1 MALDSAMLA
10 SSLRRLPTNDNDAA
24 VLAGAL
30 RSAEMPAVVR
40 AASSSATPP
49 TMALL
54 AARLAAAA
62 DAWPQEL
69 DPAELDERRRDR
81 RPLYPLAPGS
91 DGEQAA
97 EAAEVAEA
105 AEAEVPPQTG
115 AGVVCAGEP
124 AIDPSRAFESRQG
137 DSEWS
142 NEGG

>member
-1 MALDSAMLA
+1 MLA

-30 RSAEMPAVVR
+30 QSAALPNVVR

-62 DAWPQEL
+62 DAWPQEV

-91 DGEQAA
+91 GGEQAA

-105 AEAEVPPQTG
+105 AEAAVPPQTG

>member
-1 MALDSAMLA
+1 MLA

-30 RSAEMPAVVR
+30 RSAALPTVVR

-62 DAWPQEL
+62 DAWPQEV

-91 DGEQAA
+91 GGEEAA
-97 EAAEVAEA
+97 EAAEA
-105 AEAEVPPQTG
+105 AEASEAPQAG
-115 AGVVCAGEP
+115 AGVACAGEP
-124 AIDPSRAFESRQG
+124 AIDPSRSFESRQG

>member
-1 MALDSAMLA
+1 MLA

-30 RSAEMPAVVR
+30 QSAALPTVVR

-62 DAWPQEL
+62 DAWPQEV

-81 RPLYPLAPGS
+81 RPLYPLAPDSG
-91 DGEQAA
+91 GEEAA
-97 EAAEVAEA
+97 EAAEA
-105 AEAEVPPQTG
+105 AVPPQTG
-115 AGVVCAGEP
+115 AGVACAGEP

>member
-1 MALDSAMLA
+1 MLA

-30 RSAEMPAVVR
+30 RSAALPTVVR

-62 DAWPQEL
+62 DAWPQEV

-91 DGEQAA
+91 GGEEAA
-97 EAAEVAEA
+97 EAAEA
-105 AEAEVPPQTG
+105 AEASEASEAPQAG
-115 AGVVCAGEP
+115 AGVACAGEP
-124 AIDPSRAFESRQG
+124 AIDPSRSFESRQG

>member
-1 MALDSAMLA
+1 MLA

-30 RSAEMPAVVR
+30 RSAALPTVVR

-62 DAWPQEL
+62 DAWPQEV

-81 RPLYPLAPGS
+81 RPLYPLAPDSG
-91 DGEQAA
+91 GEEAA
-97 EAAEVAEA
+97 EAA
-105 AEAEVPPQTG
+105 VPPQTG
-115 AGVVCAGEP
+115 AGVACAGEP

>member
-1 MALDSAMLA
+1 MLA

-30 RSAEMPAVVR
+30 QSAALPTVVR

-62 DAWPQEL
+62 DAWPQEV

-81 RPLYPLAPGS
+81 RPLYPLAPDSG
-91 DGEQAA
+91 GEEAA
-97 EAAEVAEA
+97 EAA
-105 AEAEVPPQTG
+105 VPPQTR
-115 AGVVCAGEP
+115 AGVACAGEP

>member
-1 MALDSAMLA
+1 MLA

-30 RSAEMPAVVR
+30 RSAALPIVVR
-40 AASSSATPP
+40 AAGSSATPP

-62 DAWPQEL
+62 DAWPQEV

-81 RPLYPLAPGS
+81 RPLYPLAPDSGA
-91 DGEQAA
+91 EEAA
-97 EAAEVAEA
+97 EAA
-105 AEAEVPPQTG
+105 VPPQTG
-115 AGVVCAGEP
+115 AGVACAGEP

>member
-1 MALDSAMLA
+1 MLA

-30 RSAEMPAVVR
+30 RSAALAIVVR

-54 AARLAAAA
+54 AAKLAAAA

-81 RPLYPLAPGS
+81 RPLYPLIPGS
-91 DGEQAA
+91 GGE
-97 EAAEVAEA
+97 ESEVGEVAA
-105 AEAEVPPQTG
+105 SPQTG
-115 AGVVCAGEP
+115 AGVACAGEP
-124 AIDPSRAFESRQG
+124 AIDPSRAAAARQG
-137 DSEWS
+137 DSEWA
-142 NEGG
+142 NEGE